1 MIAEDRAKMKQE
13 QEQGK
18 WFRGGDAAA
27 MPLFPRE
34 MFTGLNTG
42 ICTKGYASFR
52 DNAKVLEPSLCCSVP
67 SLPTSSPG
75 GLATKAETLPPA
87 RCGCTRSS
95 MTAFVSSPRR

>member
-42 ICTKGYASFR
+42 ICTKGYATASGEMWLYEIKHDGFR
-52 DNAKVLEPSLCCSVP
+52 LIAQTVSGAAK
-67 SLPTSSPG
+67 
-75 GLATKAETLPPA
+75 
-87 RCGCTRSS
+87 RSD
-95 MTAFVSSPRR
+95 

>member
-27 MPLFPRE
+27 MALFPRE

-42 ICTKGYASFR
+42 NQR
-52 DNAKVLEPSLCCSVP
+52 LCLVP
-67 SLPTSSPG
+67 
-75 GLATKAETLPPA
+75 
-87 RCGCTRSS
+87 R
-95 MTAFVSSPRR
+95 